1 MRKGFIILLVLTVAI
16 AITACGAGGSSN
28 SGNKA
33 NESKAENK
41 GSGNALTGA
50 ADEEITPE
58 EGAMLLVWDGKDGLP
73 FLEEIAK
80 EFTAKYGIPVKVED
94 QGAPEQLEK
103 MKTDGPAE
111 LAADIITLPH
121 NDLGN
126 AVKSGFVLPNDFYEE
141 QTKAE
146 FLPAAVEAVT
156 IEGMLYGYPRNMET
170 YALFIN
176 QDLVGDT
183 PINSWEDIVN
193 FSKGF
198 NDLKGNKYG
207 FMSQLTSLYWTY
219 PFFSGYGGYIFGNK
233 ETDAA
238 DIGLNNEGSVQGLK
252 FFQSLRDILP
262 MASADTTDDIKRSL
276 FQDGKLAINLDGV
289 WNIGA
294 YSNLKHKVTMIPL
307 PKMPGSDK
315 DPITLAG
322 VKAYYVSAYS
332 KYPNAAKLFAR
343 YSTSKEA
350 LLKNFE
356 ITGFIPARTGME
368 SEPAIQSNEMVRA
381 ALKQLENSQPMPT
394 IIEMGQVWTPVQQ
407 ALELIWNGEDVK
419 TSLDKAVD
427 DIKTG
432 IATQDQ

>member
-1 MRKGFIILLVLTVAI
+1 MMKKGFILLLVLTVAI
-16 AITACGAGGSSN
+16 AVSACGAGSSSN
-28 SGNKA
+28 S
-33 NESKAENK
+33 ENK
-41 GSGNALTGA
+41 PAVNNNKDKNEPVSS
-50 ADEEITPE
+50 ADEDIVPE
-58 EGAMLLVWDGKDGLP
+58 EGAKLLVWDGKDGVP
-73 FLEEIAK
+73 FLKEIAK
-80 EFTAKYGIPVKVED
+80 EFTAKYGIPVEVED
-94 QGAPEQLEK
+94 QGGPEQLEK

-111 LAADIITLPH
+111 LAADIITQPH

-156 IEGMLYGYPRNMET
+156 FDGMLYGYPRNMET

-176 QDLVGDT
+176 QDLVGDA
-183 PINSWEDIVN
+183 PIHSWEDIIA
-193 FSKGF
+193 FSKTF
-198 NDLKGNKYG
+198 NDVKNNKYG

-219 PFFSGYGGYIFGNK
+219 PYFSGYGGYIFGNK
-233 ETDAA
+233 ETDPA
-238 DIGLNNEGSVQGLK
+238 DIGLNNEGSVQGMK
-252 FFQSLRDILP
+252 FFQSLREILP
-262 MASADTTDDIKRSL
+262 MASADATDDIKRSL

-289 WNIGA
+289 WNIGE
-294 YSNLKHKVTMIPL
+294 YSKLKYKVTMIPL
-307 PKMPGSDK
+307 PAMPGSDK
-315 DPITLAG
+315 EPVTLAG

-343 YSTSKEA
+343 YATTKEA

-356 ITGFIPARTGME
+356 ISGFIPARLGME
-368 SEPAIQSNEMVRA
+368 SEAAIQSNEMVKA

-394 IIEMGQVWTPVQQ
+394 IIEMGQVWTPVEQ

-419 TSLDKAVD
+419 QSLDKAVE

-432 IATQDQ
+432 ILTQDQ